1 MRGLER
7 DLDAGE
13 GGQECSDRLRGS
25 QWPGTAHAD
34 SDAALETPMA
44 EILEVLKYPDPVL
57 RRGGKDVQEVDD
69 AIRATAANML
79 HTMYNYRGVGLAAP
93 QVGLDWKLL
102 VLNQE
107 GDPAKP
113 EEELVML
120 NPKIISRKTLEFG
133 EEGCLSFPSLY
144 AEVERHKV
152 IRVAYRD
159 LDGVDQEVK
168 FEDFLARIVL
178 HEMDHLQGVLFV
190 DRLSAAERIRVRGKL
205 LDMEKE
211 YEAR

>member
-1 MRGLER
+1 
-7 DLDAGE
+7 
-13 GGQECSDRLRGS
+13 
-25 QWPGTAHAD
+25 
-34 SDAALETPMA
+34 MA
-44 EILEVLKYPDPVL
+44 EILDVLKYPDPIL
-57 RRGGKDVQEVDD
+57 RRGGQDIEVVDD
-69 AIRATAANML
+69 ALRATAGDML

-93 QVGLDWKLL
+93 QVGLDLNLL

-107 GDPAKP
+107 GDQDKP
-113 EEELVML
+113 DEELVML
-120 NPKIISRKTLEFG
+120 NPKILSRKTLEFG
-133 EEGCLSFPSLY
+133 EEGCLSFPGIY
-144 AEVERHKV
+144 AEVERHKT

-159 LDGVDQEVK
+159 LEGVDQEVK

-211 YEAR
+211 FEAT